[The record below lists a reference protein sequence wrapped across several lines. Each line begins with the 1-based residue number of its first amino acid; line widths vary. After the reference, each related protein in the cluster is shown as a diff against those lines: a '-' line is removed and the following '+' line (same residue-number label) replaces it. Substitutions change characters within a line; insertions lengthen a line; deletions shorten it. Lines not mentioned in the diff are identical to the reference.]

1 MNTRINFVKNNSDDV
16 IARNSFFLETF
27 LLRYKKNQIKSEL
40 LDGNRGEREREREID
55 IFLVPSAT

>member
-27 LLRYKKNQIKSEL
+27 LLRYKKKSNQIEAVGWQS
-40 LDGNRGEREREREID
+40 GREREREID